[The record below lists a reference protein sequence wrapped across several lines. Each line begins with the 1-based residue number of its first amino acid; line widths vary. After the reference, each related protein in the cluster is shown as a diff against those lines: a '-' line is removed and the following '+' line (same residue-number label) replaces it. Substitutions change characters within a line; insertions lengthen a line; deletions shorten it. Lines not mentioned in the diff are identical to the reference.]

1 MNTAMKEF
9 GSQTH
14 NRVGL
19 LGPNSIV
26 VTYVY
31 IYIHTHIVFISII
44 YICGD
49 PLGLD

>member
-1 MNTAMKEF
+1 MNTAMKDF

-31 IYIHTHIVFISII
+31 IYTHT
-44 YICGD
+44 
-49 PLGLD
+49 